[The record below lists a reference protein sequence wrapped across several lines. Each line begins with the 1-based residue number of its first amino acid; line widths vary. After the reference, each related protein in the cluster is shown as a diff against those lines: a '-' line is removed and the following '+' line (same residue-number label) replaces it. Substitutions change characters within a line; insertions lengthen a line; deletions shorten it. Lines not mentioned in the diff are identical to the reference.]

1 MNRTKEVGK
10 TSFLKRL
17 LFSRVLEDKNQAHK
31 IAYIAVTTALCII
44 VNTLEIK
51 LTVAQFSFTIFF
63 SAFAGVVLGGGAGF
77 CACFLGDM
85 LGFFI
90 HPMGEY
96 SPWIGISTGLM
107 AFFAAAVLYC
117 SKQPRK
123 NIYLKLT
130 LACVLIFVVC
140 TSGITALY
148 LNKVWYSS
156 MGFFEYLSMRLFVQG
171 QIWNSV
177 FNSVLIVLG
186 IPALV
191 KIKAFKINL

>member
-1 MNRTKEVGK
+1 MFTKVK
-10 TSFLKRL
+10 TAWKKL
-17 LFSRVLEDKNQAHK
+17 LFSKTLLKKSASQK
-31 IAYIAVTTALCII
+31 IAYIAVVTALCVI
-44 VNTLEIK
+44 VNSLEIK

-63 SAFAGVVLGGGAGF
+63 SAFAGVVLGGISGF

-107 AFFAAAVLYC
+107 AFFAALVLYC
-117 SKQPRK
+117 SKEPKK
-123 NIYLKLT
+123 NTYGKLT

-140 TSGITALY
+140 TSGITAWY

-156 MGFFEYLSMRLFVQG
+156 MEFFDYLFMRLFVQG
-171 QIWNSV
+171 QIWNSL

-186 IPALV
+186 IPELV
-191 KIKAFKINL
+191 KIKALKINL

>member
-1 MNRTKEVGK
+1 MNRTKEKGK
-10 TSFLKRL
+10 SPFWERL
-17 LFSRVLEDKNQAHK
+17 LFSKMLADKSATHK
-31 IAYIAVTTALCII
+31 IAYIAAITALCVL

-107 AFFAAAVLYC
+107 AFFAAVVLYC
-117 SKQPRK
+117 SKQPKK
-123 NIYLKLT
+123 NIYLKLS
-130 LACVLIFVVC
+130 LACILIFVVC

-156 MGFFEYLSMRLFVQG
+156 MEFFEYLSMRLFVQG
-171 QIWNSV
+171 QIWNSL
-177 FNSVLIVLG
+177 FNSILIVLG

-191 KIKAFKINL
+191 KIKALKINL

>member
-1 MNRTKEVGK
+1 MFTKVK
-10 TSFLKRL
+10 TAWKKL
-17 LFSRVLEDKNQAHK
+17 LFSKTLLKKSASQK
-31 IAYIAVTTALCII
+31 IAYIAVVTALCVI
-44 VNTLEIK
+44 VNSLEIK

-63 SAFAGVVLGGGAGF
+63 SAFAGVVLGGVSGF

-107 AFFAAAVLYC
+107 SFFAALVLYC
-117 SKQPRK
+117 SKEPKK
-123 NIYLKLT
+123 NTYGKLT

-140 TSGITALY
+140 TSGITAWY

-156 MGFFEYLSMRLFVQG
+156 MEFFDYLFMRLFVQG
-171 QIWNSV
+171 QIWNSL

-186 IPALV
+186 IPELV
-191 KIKAFKINL
+191 KIKALKINL